1 MPSFNMYVYG
11 SLDAFMGILNAV
23 AMVFNQSGFMNSVYL
38 LGGLFMI
45 VTVLVQAAGY
55 MASAG
60 QIMKNV
66 AIYATLISVG
76 SIPASLTVQ
85 DIYTGQLNKVD
96 NVPLIVAV
104 PAAVSTSA
112 FYGIL
117 DKTSTAY
124 QGANASYVS
133 ISQGGFMDPLKEL
146 LAMRSGINRSNP
158 ALADTLRAYIVNCWS
173 NAQAPGNVEELM
185 KNKSGLEYLLTN
197 GSVPAWTVNYINAV
211 NKIDGDS
218 VVCRD
223 AADKI
228 WTEAQAYLYRDQGL
242 APSLVEQV
250 IRNKP
255 GIGPRAGGNNP
266 NLTATQLID
275 SANATL
281 RALSVSGQTTQE
293 QMLNLLTL
301 NLVGDTFGCI
311 QNSGGAPTEI
321 TNCATHTIAMTQGV
335 EQWKA
340 DAASNASFFQGIMLP
355 ASMFLQ
361 MLAIALFPIMFIVAV
376 LSIGKA
382 IQLMTG
388 YIVLLVWSSS
398 WAPVAA
404 AIQWVMQMIL
414 NGDMAKYKSGI
425 TYANATQFYNTLS
438 TDLAIGA
445 DLLAA
450 TPLIALAVIMGNA
463 MAMAGL
469 AGRWSSDRV
478 NEKMASPDLQTPGA
492 VSAVG
497 SRQTVEPGVGSS
509 YATGESLAKLD
520 VNSAISEGI
529 ASQRQSA
536 LRAAENWSKTHEFG
550 SEQAKGLSTSLRES
564 MSATDSVMKKFDKSQ
579 GFTQEDRAQFQSTLS
594 AGAGTGSL
602 LPVQLNAQIQNS
614 AMSAEG
620 KTKAMQWVES
630 NSSDLKMASEK
641 ARAVDESF
649 RSFEKMSQS
658 HGYQDGIE
666 LAKSYQESSSLARG
680 LGVSQS
686 VTSAQFGKFYQDAS
700 DAGRMQYDQLRG
712 IAAKEFMPGGALQ
725 GRNKSYSGM
734 NMGSDFGQIE
744 ALLKSSDSRHVALGG
759 AMVGALAGTNVSSN
773 YGQYSSIPTPGSG
786 PSGTIAAPAGFGG
799 MTDPSQKVRGT
810 VTDVPQNISSGQAQ
824 IDGTTATPPPIR
836 GAAELGGKV
845 MDAAKSLTENAA
857 KSYAPNQSRGGGA
870 IADGYSGP
878 GSSSGDPR
886 PPEAPSRIGPTALT
900 GSLDRVQRTEQAT
913 VGDAPQN
920 IQSVRGQ
927 NDTWPPQSPARSTAS
942 EPRDSH
948 PEAPTQ
954 TKGIAGANLTV
965 GHTPLSEPL
974 GLGSEK
980 IRSHSPST
988 PGGAA
993 TPPNPDSALP
1003 VSDDATH
1010 PAAPSNPRHNLNA
1023 PRTKE
1028 K

>member
-266 NLTATQLID
+266 NLTATQLIG

-497 SRQTVEPGVGSS
+497 SRLTVEPGVGSS

-520 VNSAISEGI
+520 VNSAISNGI
-529 ASQRQSA
+529 ASSRQNTLRSA
-536 LRAAENWSKTHEFG
+536 ESWSKTHEFG
-550 SEQAKGLSTSLRES
+550 SEEAKGLASAIRQSSAAGESFTRNLEKSAGLSESDSASLKGSLGVTLSTPNPGGLSPVQAKASIEASAMSQVGKEKALRAIEGMGEDFKRVNEASTSL
-564 MSATDSVMKKFDKSQ
+564 DKSVKD
-579 GFTQEDRAQFQSTLS
+579 FSR
-594 AGAGTGSL
+594 
-602 LPVQLNAQIQNS
+602 
-614 AMSAEG
+614 
-620 KTKAMQWVES
+620 
-630 NSSDLKMASEK
+630 
-641 ARAVDESF
+641 
-649 RSFEKMSQS
+649 MSQS

-666 LAKSYQESSSLARG
+666 LAKSFQETTSLARG

-712 IAAKEFMPGGALQ
+712 IAAKEFMPGGALH

-773 YGQYSSIPTPGSG
+773 YGKYSSIETPASGVARGGYNTGPTN
-786 PSGTIAAPAGFGG
+786 TIPAAN
-799 MTDPSQKVRGT
+799 MDDPTNKVSKMVDG
-810 VTDVPQNISSGQAQ
+810 VPQQISEGNAT
-824 IDGTTATPPPIR
+824 IKGT
-836 GAAELGGKV
+836 GLGKMAGDHLKNNL
-845 MDAAKSLTENAA
+845 MDNL
-857 KSYAPNQSRGGGA
+857 PNPKDLFSKSRGGGN
-870 IADGYSGP
+870 S
-878 GSSSGDPR
+878 
-886 PPEAPSRIGPTALT
+886 
-900 GSLDRVQRTEQAT
+900 
-913 VGDAPQN
+913 
-920 IQSVRGQ
+920 
-927 NDTWPPQSPARSTAS
+927 
-942 EPRDSH
+942 
-948 PEAPTQ
+948 
-954 TKGIAGANLTV
+954 
-965 GHTPLSEPL
+965 
-974 GLGSEK
+974 
-980 IRSHSPST
+980 
-988 PGGAA
+988 
-993 TPPNPDSALP
+993 
-1003 VSDDATH
+1003 
-1010 PAAPSNPRHNLNA
+1010 
-1023 PRTKE
+1023 
-1028 K
+1028 